1 LLYFPKYSK
10 AELSKAGPQ
19 TFILCG
25 RQSRGER
32 EKEGELCN
40 WKHLTIQTQDNSMEI
55 ALCHVLWFE
64 KKGDSLTATDRN
76 TQSKKNQGEADAE
89 RWWQPQ
95 GGPVRRV
102 WGRAG

>member
-1 LLYFPKYSK
+1 
-10 AELSKAGPQ
+10 
-19 TFILCG
+19 
-25 RQSRGER
+25 
-32 EKEGELCN
+32 
-40 WKHLTIQTQDNSMEI
+40 MEI